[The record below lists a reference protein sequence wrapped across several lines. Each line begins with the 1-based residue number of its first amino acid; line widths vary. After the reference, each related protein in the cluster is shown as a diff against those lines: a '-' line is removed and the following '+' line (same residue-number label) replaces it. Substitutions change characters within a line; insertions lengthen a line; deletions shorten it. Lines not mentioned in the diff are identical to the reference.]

1 MNEIEENIYEEIIGN
16 IREERAFRILSD
28 KVDRYGVK
36 KRNISTYSIASLSV
50 KFATE
55 FGLNK
60 DLMEAIA
67 YTRDI
72 AYPPYGRIG
81 QAFLEEKYK
90 EFNQAECA
98 VYILKAALSIYN
110 IDIPKELEIGIYNSF
125 NKGNLGYS
133 KEGKLIRYD

>member
-1 MNEIEENIYEEIIGN
+1 MEEIEKNIYEEIIGN

-36 KRNISTYSIASLSV
+36 ERIISTYSIASLSV
-50 KFATE
+50 KFAIE

-72 AYPPYGRIG
+72 SYPPYGRIG

-90 EFNQAECA
+90 EFNQAEC
-98 VYILKAALSIYN
+98 VIYILKSALSKYN
-110 IDIPKELEIGIYNSF
+110 IDIPKELEVGIYNSLH
-125 NKGNLGYS
+125 KGNLGYN
-133 KEGKLIRYD
+133 KEGKLVRYD